1 MRRIMGTVVDVA
13 MMTMVMVM
21 MALIVNVMMTMVMM
35 MLVIKFVRNRCQTS
49 CQLEPE
55 AALTAGL
62 YSQLELLKSGTL
74 IF

>member
-1 MRRIMGTVVDVA
+1 MRRIMGTVVGVA
-13 MMTMVMVM
+13 VMTMVMVM
-21 MALIVNVMMTMVMM
+21 MTLIVNVTMVMM

>member
-1 MRRIMGTVVDVA
+1 MGTVVAVA
-13 MMTMVMVM
+13 VMTMVMMMMTMV
-21 MALIVNVMMTMVMM
+21 M

>member
-1 MRRIMGTVVDVA
+1 MVDVA
-13 MMTMVMVM
+13 VMTMVM
-21 MALIVNVMMTMVMM
+21 VMMTMVMM

>member
-1 MRRIMGTVVDVA
+1 MRRIMGTVVAVA
-13 MMTMVMVM
+13 VMTMVMVV